1 MTTCTIEFDEDRGG
15 GRDPANL
22 LSSPTEEAFYKSTK
36 RAMEWTPRGQTDAGQ
51 HVTPSV
57 FVENLFAPA
66 TVTDVDG
73 IEGFTLPTRCLDAPW
88 LQKAVNRLMEEGL
101 CVDDS
106 GKIIEY
112 DDYDALV
119 RAAWKLVR
127 SMLDD
132 EALQI
137 TQDSFEWLDPRTRS
151 RYGRK

>member
-88 LQKAVNRLMEEGL
+88 LQTAVNRLMEEG
-101 CVDDS
+101 
-106 GKIIEY
+106 
-112 DDYDALV
+112 
-119 RAAWKLVR
+119 R
-127 SMLDD
+127 SM
-132 EALQI
+132 
-137 TQDSFEWLDPRTRS
+137 RR
-151 RYGRK
+151 